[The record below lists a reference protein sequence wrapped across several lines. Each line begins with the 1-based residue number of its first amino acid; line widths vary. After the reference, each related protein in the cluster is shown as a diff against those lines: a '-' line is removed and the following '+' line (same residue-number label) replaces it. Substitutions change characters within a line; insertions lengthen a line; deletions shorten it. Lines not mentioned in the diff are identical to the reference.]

1 MNLSKIK
8 IIDHIIDK
16 YSTTAFRPFYQMNLS
31 IIFYEKTIIDPIF
44 NNTKTKFQYLNNI
57 LSNPLIDDIYKTEL
71 LTLFSFLQKGFRGIE
86 RFIYLIKYRKSRIY
100 NTTDLYGD
108 TILENPRNTITIF
121 QNNTRYVFLLRE
133 LVKTITTALT
143 NSPYFFSEPVCCKN
157 PYTNMAFTKS
167 ALYNIYFAIR
177 FYSSLKIPHLFHH
190 YFLCNFNLY
199 FFLTTSEVMVRE
211 SYLKQYI
218 LSGENYNLLSI
229 RIVVLEV
236 FRENHILFLN
246 IHRDFPNNQLLTIM
260 RPYLDIYNASKYTL
274 QNGLAYFYRV
284 VLKYLLI
291 QFMKFNINFGRKRVI
306 ILREAFSNV
315 TTQKIGFNDSAIKY
329 KWPFS
334 QEYSTSHLSCD
345 NKEYRD
351 IVREIKSSRPWI
363 KTMNEQSQLNGVG
376 NNIIT
381 NDDSSESEEEKS
393 EEVD

>member
-31 IIFYEKTIIDPIF
+31 IIFYQKNIIECTF

-167 ALYNIYFAIR
+167 ALYNIYFSIR
-177 FYSSLKIPHLFHH
+177 FYSSLKIPH
-190 YFLCNFNLY
+190 YFIIIF
-199 FFLTTSEVMVRE
+199 SVI
-211 SYLKQYI
+211 SIYI
-218 LSGENYNLLSI
+218 
-229 RIVVLEV
+229 
-236 FRENHILFLN
+236 
-246 IHRDFPNNQLLTIM
+246 
-260 RPYLDIYNASKYTL
+260 
-274 QNGLAYFYRV
+274 
-284 VLKYLLI
+284 
-291 QFMKFNINFGRKRVI
+291 
-306 ILREAFSNV
+306 
-315 TTQKIGFNDSAIKY
+315 
-329 KWPFS
+329 
-334 QEYSTSHLSCD
+334 
-345 NKEYRD
+345 
-351 IVREIKSSRPWI
+351 SS
-363 KTMNEQSQLNGVG
+363 
-376 NNIIT
+376 
-381 NDDSSESEEEKS
+381 
-393 EEVD
+393 